1 MQTEME
7 RQMRERQEDNQN
19 ELDQVKSKV
28 ESAEIQNANQQTQII
43 SLNAQLNGKDQQIE
57 ELKKQLAH
65 A

>member
-65 A
+65 T